1 MKKIIITLLVMF
13 ALLQTSFVVHAE
25 DGFSGFSGVRSN
37 YMWRGYDQ
45 NRFSP
50 IREIQVQYDYKG
62 GYAGVW
68 AGDVNSLTHDA
79 DTEYNF
85 YGGYNFEPVGAWD
98 IGVGAIHYE
107 WSGEILENITEGFVT
122 AKYLDLFTVELYFDL
137 DNYLD
142 VERFLD
148 IKIAIPQIP
157 YVDVTIE
164 YGRWESG
171 YDFTAINAS
180 KTFGDWNIGL
190 QILDGARKGHFWDN
204 AIVQV
209 NYSF

>member
-68 AGDVNSLTHDA
+68 AIKT
-79 DTEYNF
+79 DTY
-85 YGGYNFEPVGAWD
+85 
-98 IGVGAIHYE
+98 
-107 WSGEILENITEGFVT
+107 
-122 AKYLDLFTVELYFDL
+122 
-137 DNYLD
+137 
-142 VERFLD
+142 
-148 IKIAIPQIP
+148 
-157 YVDVTIE
+157 
-164 YGRWESG
+164 
-171 YDFTAINAS
+171 
-180 KTFGDWNIGL
+180 
-190 QILDGARKGHFWDN
+190 
-204 AIVQV
+204 
-209 NYSF
+209 

>member
-13 ALLQTSFVVHAE
+13 ALLQTSFVVYAE

-50 IREIQVQYDYKG
+50 IGEIQVQYDYKG
-62 GYAGVW
+62 GYVGVW

-79 DTEYNF
+79 DKEYDF
-85 YGGYNFEPVGAWD
+85 YAGYNFESTSDWAF
-98 IGVGAIHYE
+98 GVGAIQYE
-107 WSGEILENITEGFVT
+107 WSGEILDSMTEGFVT
-122 AKYLDLFTVELYFDL
+122 ATYLDLVTVEFYFDL
-137 DNYLD
+137 DNSID
-142 VERFLD
+142 VERFVD
-148 IKIAIPQIP
+148 IKIAVPQIP
-157 YVDVTIE
+157 YVDVTVE

-180 KTFGDWNIGL
+180 KSFGDWNIGL
-190 QILDGARKGHFWDN
+190 QILDDAREGHFWDN
-204 AIVQV
+204 AVIQV

>member
-13 ALLQTSFVVHAE
+13 ALLQTSFVVYAE
-25 DGFSGFSGVRSN
+25 DGFSGQTGVRSN

-45 NRFSP
+45 NRFTP
-50 IREIQVQYDYKG
+50 MTEIQAQYDYKG

-79 DTEYNF
+79 DIEYNF
-85 YGGYNFEPVGAWD
+85 YAGYNFEPVGAWD

-107 WSGEILENITEGFVT
+107 WSGEILSNITEGFVT

-148 IKIAIPQIP
+148 IKIAVPQIP

>member
-1 MKKIIITLLVMF
+1 
-13 ALLQTSFVVHAE
+13 
-25 DGFSGFSGVRSN
+25 
-37 YMWRGYDQ
+37 MWRGYDQ

-50 IREIQVQYDYKG
+50 IGEIQVQYDYKG

-85 YGGYNFEPVGAWD
+85 YGGYNFKPVGAWD

-148 IKIAIPQIP
+148 IKIAVPQIP